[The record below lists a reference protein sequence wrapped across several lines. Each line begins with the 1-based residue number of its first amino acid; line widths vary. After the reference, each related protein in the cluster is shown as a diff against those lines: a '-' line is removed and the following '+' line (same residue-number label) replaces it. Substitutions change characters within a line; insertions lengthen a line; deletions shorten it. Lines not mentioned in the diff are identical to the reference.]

1 MEKNK
6 KIGEEIE
13 VFKKS
18 ENSLIDEVKSFE
30 KFLDLSDV
38 IFLVIGKDGKIIFS
52 NETTS
57 KILGYSKEFLHKK
70 NWFKTALSYEE
81 LRRVRKVFSMIMRG
95 KINEVKNFENYVLTK
110 DKKKRLISWKN
121 SYIKDKNNEIVAIVS
136 SGEDITEKRKMEENL
151 MRLNRLIKAIT
162 NINKLITKESSEK
175 ELIRKACLE
184 FVKTRGY
191 LSSFII
197 TFDKNGKYKEF
208 ASAGEIID
216 EPIFIKKIKSLDI
229 PCIKN
234 ILDKNEIFFVRD
246 SDNCRECPNF
256 NDCEKKAT
264 VSLKLS
270 YSGRTWG
277 ILSAT
282 VPQDYL
288 DNEEEMELF
297 REVSEDIAFA
307 LYKIEMEKS
316 QKKLQEEIEK
326 NEKRLRNLFEHT
338 SIGIYRTAPDGKI
351 LFANPAFLNIIGYD
365 SFEELE
371 KGKNEIIDVTGY
383 PRENFK
389 RLIEKN
395 GYINGFI
402 TKLRKKDGS
411 PITVIENA
419 RALNDENGQYIYE
432 GTIEDV
438 SDWVKAQKALEES
451 ELKFRT
457 FTESIPIGIFII
469 QNDEII
475 YVNPA
480 AIRMLGINEK
490 DFRYKN
496 IWNFI
501 HPEFIDMVKEK
512 KRTFEKNPDA
522 ENDYECK
529 IVDINGTEK
538 WVRIIGRNIKYG
550 GKRVRL
556 VSFHDIDEEVKR
568 RMDIS
573 RETNFKQNLV
583 QTVSRIL
590 SGELDESI
598 YSIILEGLKNSVDGI
613 DELSILIEDESNV
626 YRFKEATFLNKDQIK
641 KVFLTK
647 NDINFLLEK
656 TGTVELWNLTDKLK
670 NSSGYSSLVNNALQK
685 REINYSVSFPIVV
698 EKRTVGF
705 LNIGFKKKHR
715 QLNKS
720 TKDMLEIFAQQIG
733 SIIKRKK
740 LEEELKSE
748 KNNLQY
754 IALHDPI
761 TGLSNRRYFIERLSK
776 LINYHEY
783 KGISF
788 ALIQINIERYKNV
801 KDVFGHEI
809 GDLLL
814 KKIGEKISNTINRR
828 DELFKLEGEEFAIV
842 LQNCDKNNVS
852 EKLKKILSVFEEPF
866 KIFDQYVN
874 VSAKIGIAIYPDDG
888 TDYHLLS
895 RNSSI
900 ALTNAFLREKG
911 VCIFNEKQSVDL
923 NKRTLLEQELRNAI
937 MTGKNLLLYYQPI
950 LNLNTNKIEKLES
963 LARWKSE
970 KYGFIS
976 PDIFINIAEETGLI
990 HKLDMLVMKKVKS
1003 DLKLLNDNDI
1013 DVSISFNLSV
1023 KEILR
1028 DDIVSDI
1035 LNSFEGV
1042 NKRKL
1047 NIEITE
1053 STFMKDME
1061 STLNKLN
1068 ILKKEGF
1075 YLSIDDFGT
1084 GYSSLSY
1091 LQKLPVN
1098 FLKIDKSFIIDI
1110 DNDDKSNEN
1119 IVRTIISLAKNLNLK
1134 TIAEGIE
1141 TEEQRTLLKNLHCDY
1156 GQGYLFCKPVSI
1168 KEMIPFINKHS

>member
-1 MEKNK
+1 
-6 KIGEEIE
+6 
-13 VFKKS
+13 
-18 ENSLIDEVKSFE
+18 VKSFE

-57 KILGYSKEFLHKK
+57 RILGYSKEFLHRK
-70 NWFKTALSYEE
+70 NWVKTALNYEE
-81 LRRVRKVFSMIMRG
+81 LKRVRKVFSMIMRG
-95 KINEVKNFENYVLTK
+95 KINEVKNFENYVMTK

-121 SYIKDKNNEIVAIVS
+121 SYIKDKNDEIVAIVS
-136 SGEDITEKRKMEENL
+136 AGEDITEKRKMEENL
-151 MRLNRLIKAIT
+151 IRLNRLIKAIT

-175 ELIRKACLE
+175 EFIKKACEE

-191 LSSFII
+191 LSSLII

-208 ASAGEIID
+208 AFAGEISD
-216 EPIFIKKIKSLDI
+216 NPIFIKKIKSLDI

-234 ILDKNEIFFVRD
+234 ILNKNEMFFVKD
-246 SDNCRECPNF
+246 SDGCKECPDF
-256 NDCEKKAT
+256 NACKKGGII
-264 VSLKLS
+264 SLKLA
-270 YSGRTWG
+270 YSGKIWG

-288 DNEEEMELF
+288 DNEEEIVLF

-316 QKKLQEEIEK
+316 QKNLQEEIEK

-338 SIGIYRTAPDGKI
+338 SIGIYRTTPDGKI
-351 LFANPAFLNIIGYD
+351 LFANPAFLNMVGYD
-365 SFEELE
+365 SLEELE
-371 KGKNEIIDVTGY
+371 KGKNEIIDVIGY

-389 RLIEKN
+389 SLIEKK
-395 GYINGFI
+395 GYVKGFI
-402 TKLRKKDGS
+402 AKLRKKDGS

-419 RALNDENGQYIYE
+419 RALNDESGQRIYE
-432 GTIEDV
+432 GTIEDI
-438 SDWVKAQKALEES
+438 SDWVRAQKALEES

-469 QNDEII
+469 QNDEFI
-475 YVNPA
+475 YVNPT
-480 AIRMLGINEK
+480 AIRILDINKK
-490 DFRYKN
+490 DLEYKN
-496 IWNFI
+496 FWNFI
-501 HPEFIDMVKEK
+501 HPEFVDMVKEK
-512 KRTFEKNPDA
+512 KRNFENNPEA

-529 IVDINGTEK
+529 IVDTNGVEK

-556 VSFHDIDEEVKR
+556 VSFHDISEEVKR
-568 RMDIS
+568 RMDIL

-590 SGELDESI
+590 SGKLDESI
-598 YSIILEGLKNSVDGI
+598 YNTILEGLKNSI
-613 DELSILIEDESNV
+613 DEVDESSILIEENGV
-626 YRFKEATFLNKDQIK
+626 YKFKEATFLNKEQIK
-641 KVFLTK
+641 KIYLTK
-647 NDINFLLEK
+647 KDIEILLK
-656 TGTVELWNLTDKLK
+656 KNGTVELWNLADRFKNGSDHSSVVNRELLK
-670 NSSGYSSLVNNALQK
+670 N
-685 REINYSVSFPIVV
+685 EINYSISFPIVV
-698 EKRTVGF
+698 EKRTAGF
-705 LNIGFKKKHR
+705 LNIGFKKNHG
-715 QLNKS
+715 QLDKS

-733 SIIKRKK
+733 NIIKRKK

-754 IALHDPI
+754 IALHDSI
-761 TGLSNRRYFIERLSK
+761 TGLPNRRYFIERLSK
-776 LINYHEY
+776 FINYHEY

-814 KKIGEKISNTINRR
+814 KKIGEKISNTIHRR

-895 RNSSI
+895 RNASI

-923 NKRTLLEQELRNAI
+923 NKRTLLEQELRNTI
-937 MTGKNLLLYYQPI
+937 MTGKGLSLYYQPI

-1003 DLKLLNDNDI
+1003 DLKLLNDNEI

-1042 NKRKL
+1042 DKRKL

-1168 KEMIPFINKHS
+1168 KEMIPFIKKHS